1 MERTAMCSCGS
12 LRLKIKGEPARV
24 VICHCFQCQ
33 RRSGSVFSDNAYFP
47 RAALLTVEGEVRDF
61 SRPTERGGRVTFHFC
76 PKCGSSV
83 YWDLSLESQLIG
95 VAVGAFAD
103 PGFTKPSRSV
113 FGVTR
118 HHWMPEIEGTEAF
131 LADHWGPKE

>member
-12 LRLKIKGEPARV
+12 LRLKIKEEPTRV

-47 RAALLTVEGEVRDF
+47 RAAVLSVEGEVKDF

-83 YWDLSLESQLIG
+83 YWDLSMESQIIG